1 GSSDDWET
9 DKVNG
14 YFNLSRNSAMMA
26 LMPSCAYAY
35 RRGMIA
41 KANQMLRLAYAP
53 NDYLLLPKYDN
64 GGWAGPALFPPK
76 LALQHAIRTET
87 FDSATP
93 MNFSS
98 FPPGPANPYVSDTGE
113 IIWNTNGLLAVN
125 TPQFVGATGF
135 LQDYANHQIGA
146 LTLKRVSDFGALTWV
161 SLTDDSLHKAKLSLI
176 TLSSKLQNSGM
187 VWDGIHT
194 VHDQWGRSPTQIYPL
209 SATLQLYLQ
218 ADSLHVYPL
227 DTWGREKAEY
237 VAYLPVQPNVFEITL
252 DQNQTPTLWFG
263 IEKFGEGVPTAVS
276 ENAENLPHKF
286 SLEQNY
292 PNPIWSEAASLAT
305 GGGNPATLIRFSIAT
320 AGLVSLKVYDLHGRE
335 VAALVNEI
343 MQPGRYDRVLEARK
357 LPASGVYFYRLQVT
371 PRRADAS
378 SRGKS
383 FVETK
388 KLLLLK

>member
-1 GSSDDWET
+1 
-9 DKVNG
+9 
-14 YFNLSRNSAMMA
+14 MMA

-35 RRGMIA
+35 REGMIA
-41 KANQMLRLAYAP
+41 TANQMLRIAYAP
-53 NDYLLLPKYDN
+53 NDYLLLPKYDS
-64 GGWAGPALFPPK
+64 GGWQGPILFPHK

-93 MNFSS
+93 MKFSS
-98 FPPGPANPYVSDTGE
+98 FPSEPANPYVSDTGE
-113 IIWNTNGLLAVN
+113 IIWNTNGLLSVN
-125 TPQFVGATGF
+125 VPQFIGATGF

-146 LTLKRVSDFGALTWV
+146 LTLKRVSDFGALTWI
-161 SLTDDSLHKAKLSLI
+161 SLTDDSLPKAERSLI

-187 VWDGIHT
+187 VWDGIRT
-194 VHDQWGRSPTQIYPL
+194 VHDQWGRSPTQMYPL

-227 DTWGREKAEY
+227 DNWGRERTEY
-237 VAYLPVQPNVFEITL
+237 VAYLPVQPNGFEITL
-252 DQNQTPTLWFG
+252 DQKQIPTLWFG

-276 ENAENLPHKF
+276 ENAENLPQEF

-292 PNPIWSEAASLAT
+292 PNPFWNEAISHRT
-305 GGGNPATLIRFSIAT
+305 GNPATQIRFSIAA
-320 AGLVSLKVYDLHGRE
+320 AGWVSLKVYDLHGRE

-343 MQPGRYDRVLEARK
+343 MQPGRYDRVLDARQ

-371 PRRADAS
+371 PRRADAP

-388 KLLLLK
+388 KLLLIK